1 MTSACHDPARLYGRD
16 RVPPNRQPVG
26 DPVVAVK
33 GTSRPRRCS
42 MKSDAFDQAKT
53 PGLLR
58 CWGQI
63 LGTGRGTIER
73 WAYAEFVAACRLE
86 EDAGRM
92 RAT

>member
-1 MTSACHDPARLYGRD
+1 
-16 RVPPNRQPVG
+16 
-26 DPVVAVK
+26 
-33 GTSRPRRCS
+33 